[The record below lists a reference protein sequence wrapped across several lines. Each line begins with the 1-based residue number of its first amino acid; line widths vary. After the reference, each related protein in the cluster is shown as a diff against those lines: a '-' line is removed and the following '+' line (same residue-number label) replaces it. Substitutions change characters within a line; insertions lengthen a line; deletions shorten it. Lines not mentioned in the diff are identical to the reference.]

1 MKKLIYLLSIA
12 FLMLQA
18 CSSGD
23 GSGNSSQGVLLKKV
37 LGADGS
43 FCNYSYN
50 GDKLL
55 KMTWNDGTSRVIS
68 YTGNLITRSEI
79 RDANN
84 TFNGEFDTLSYSNGQ
99 LIQYKSYYNNIL
111 LSKADF
117 NYNVDGSRT
126 ITEMDYNYITGIYQ
140 GTSFSKQYFD
150 SVGNII
156 KIEHLN
162 STNVIT
168 STGIYLYDTMNN
180 PMKNITG
187 WTNGPWGSS
196 GLANNLIKKTTSGT
210 GINQI
215 TNYSYQYNNQNYP
228 VSQVSTTGNTTSSCQ
243 YYY

>member
-1 MKKLIYLLSIA
+1 MKKIVCLLSIT
-12 FLMLQA
+12 FLMLQS

-50 GDKLL
+50 GNKLL

-84 TFNGEFDTLSYSNGQ
+84 TFNGEFDTMSYSNGQ
-99 LIQYKSYYNNIL
+99 LIQYKNYYNNIL
-111 LSKADF
+111 LFKDDF

-126 ITEMDYNYITGIYQ
+126 ITEMAYNDITGIYQ

-168 STGIYLYDTMNN
+168 STEIYLYDTMNN

-187 WTNGPWGSS
+187 WTNGPWGST
-196 GLANNLIKKTTSGT
+196 GLVNNLINNTSIGYT
-210 GINQI
+210 
-215 TNYSYQYNNQNYP
+215 YSYQYNNQGYP
-228 VSQVSTTGNTTSSCQ
+228 ISQVFTHGSTSSSCQ
-243 YYY
+243 YFY